1 MFGRGKSP
9 DKYRSALKE
18 TGYRVNRLSPNGR
31 AERQREKRRPSAS
44 SGFVPGKAMRNK
56 RARKEKTPAPAFIP
70 SGWDWGRTRL
80 WIVGVFFLVLGCG
93 LWGRA
98 YHLQINMG
106 EKYGSMAKRQQTT
119 KEVVQGV
126 RGNILDRNGNSLA
139 RSVEC
144 SSVWANPSQIQDKDA
159 AALQLAK
166 TLGVPASKL
175 RASFRDKK
183 SFVWL
188 KRKVDD
194 RTAEAVKALGID
206 GVYMDAEYER
216 IYPYEHLAGQLIGFV
231 NIDDK
236 GIEGLEKSLETH
248 LAGRSVTQI
257 LERDAAGRRL
267 MPLGAG
273 AIGDLRGKDVR
284 LTIDTR
290 VQFIAE
296 EALAEKV
303 QEFGARWGGCLVVD
317 VPTGDVLAWAQYPF
331 FNPNRV
337 SATPPADRRNRLA
350 TDMLEHGSTLKSFLI
365 AAALEE
371 KVVSPTTEIYCE
383 KGRWKFK
390 RVTLHDTHAY
400 DKLPIEKI
408 LHVSSNIGAAKV
420 GLMLGAKK
428 YYDYLTRLGFGEPTN
443 LPLPSEAKGIL
454 RNYSRWA
461 DIDLATA
468 SFGQSFS
475 ATLVQVAQAYMA
487 IAGSGEKRPLRLVM
501 DDSVYCRI
509 GDPAPAAPTG
519 ERVASGGVFSS
530 EAHASVNSPAQRGG
544 DRVFSPETLR
554 QVRSMLREVV
564 EEDGGTGRRARIQGI
579 EVGGKTGTAQKADA
593 SGKYGKG
600 RVGSFVGMF
609 PIENP
614 RFLVCVLLDEPQKVQ
629 YGGVVAAPVFR
640 QVAEETL
647 AYHGLL
653 PDITEVKAIDEKR
666 ELSKKKDKKKGAR
679 QADEKAESPAAKPA
693 LAAEREAP
701 VVSKAALEQEKPL
714 KPAPKPEPRIYGPDD
729 VPGVVGLGLRNAV
742 EVFAERGI
750 MPAIKGKGGI
760 VTRQAPEAGKPWPE
774 GGKDNCV
781 LWLEEG
787 V

>member
-1 MFGRGKSP
+1 MFGKNKTS
-9 DKYRSALKE
+9 DKVRSGSKE
-18 TGYRVNRLSPNGR
+18 PGYRVSRLSSAGR
-31 AERQREKRRPSAS
+31 PTRPRERRRATASSVPAPVKAHKNKRLRQEKAPVPSAFS
-44 SGFVPGKAMRNK
+44 TVCDWGKA
-56 RARKEKTPAPAFIP
+56 
-70 SGWDWGRTRL
+70 RL
-80 WIVGVFFLVLGCG
+80 CIVSVFFLLVGCG
-93 LWGRA
+93 LWARA

-106 EKYGSMAKRQQTT
+106 EKYSSMAKRQHTT
-119 KEVVQGV
+119 KEVLQGV
-126 RGNILDRNGNSLA
+126 RGNILDRNGNFLA
-139 RSVEC
+139 RSVES
-144 SSVWANPSQIQDKDA
+144 SSVWANPSRIQDKDA
-159 AALQLAK
+159 AALALAK
-166 TLGVPASKL
+166 TLGVPAGKL
-175 RASFRDKK
+175 RASLREKR

-194 RTAEAVKALGID
+194 RTAKAVKALGID
-206 GVYMDAEYER
+206 GVFMDAEYER
-216 IYPYEHLAGQLIGFV
+216 IYPYEHLAGQLLGFV

-236 GIEGLEKSLETH
+236 GIEGLEKSLESH

-267 MPLGAG
+267 MPFGAG
-273 AIGDLRGKDVR
+273 AIGDLRGKDMR

-296 EALAEKV
+296 EALAENV
-303 QEFGARWGGCLVVD
+303 REFGARWGGCLVVD

-331 FNPNRV
+331 FNPNKI
-337 SATPPADRRNRLA
+337 SATPAADRKNRLV
-350 TDMLEHGSTLKSFLI
+350 TDMLEHGSTIKSFLV

-371 KVVSPTTEIYCE
+371 KVVSPNTEIYCE
-383 KGRWKFK
+383 KGSWRFK
-390 RVTLHDTHAY
+390 RVTLHDTHSYAN
-400 DKLPIEKI
+400 LPLEKI

-428 YYDYLTRLGFGEPTN
+428 YYNYLTRLGFGQPTE

-454 RNYSRWA
+454 RDSARWA

-475 ATLVQVAQAYMA
+475 ATLAQVAQAYLV
-487 IAGSGEKRPLRLVM
+487 IAGDGVKRPLRLVM
-501 DDSVYCRI
+501 DDSVYCRL
-509 GDPAPAAPTG
+509 GAPAQETTAESERTAP
-519 ERVASGGVFSS
+519 GGVFSS
-530 EAHASVNSPAQRGG
+530 QAHAAMGTGDVGGG
-544 DRVFSPETLR
+544 DRVFSPETLA

-593 SGKYGKG
+593 SGRYGRG

-629 YGGVVAAPVFR
+629 YGGVIATPVFR
-640 QVAEETL
+640 KVAEETL

-653 PDITEVKAIDEKR
+653 PDITEVKAIEEKR
-666 ELSKKKDKKKGAR
+666 VLSRNKGKKKAAGQEEAVI
-679 QADEKAESPAAKPA
+679 EKPGTK
-693 LAAEREAP
+693 AAEPGAPAVVRASLGNGKNAKALPPAREYG
-701 VVSKAALEQEKPL
+701 LEEV
-714 KPAPKPEPRIYGPDD
+714 PD
-729 VPGVVGLGLRNAV
+729 VVGLGLRNAV
-742 EVFAERGI
+742 EAFAQRGI

-760 VTRQAPEAGKPWPE
+760 VIRQQPEAGAPCPE
-774 GGKDNCV
+774 AGGGACV